1 MSAVVPWQELSR
13 ARVPGGE
20 LVLSKRG
27 EEFAIRL
34 KGAEL
39 MNSRAHQ
46 SEDLLAALGC
56 KGLAEVPGVRVLVGG
71 LGMGFTARAALGAVG
86 ADARVEIA
94 ELIPEVVEWNR
105 GPLAHLAGNPLDDPR
120 VRVKVA
126 DVVRLIGDADGIY
139 HSILLDV
146 DNGPDAFTAPSNA
159 ALYGVPGL
167 KRARRALVAQG
178 RLAVWSVEDD
188 KAFTGRLI
196 GVGFSVEQH
205 KVAPRSGSGARHV
218 LWIARAP

>member
-1 MSAVVPWQELSR
+1 MSPVLPWQEVAR

-27 EEFAIRL
+27 DEFAIRL
-34 KGAEL
+34 RGAEL

-46 SEDLLAALGC
+46 SEELLAALGC

-71 LGMGFTARAALGAVG
+71 LGMGFTTRAALGAVG
-86 ADARVEIA
+86 PDARVEVA
-94 ELIPEVVEWNR
+94 ELVPKVVEWNR
-105 GPLAHLAGNPLDDPR
+105 GPLAHLAKHPLDDPR
-120 VRVKVA
+120 VTVEVA
-126 DVVRLIGDADGIY
+126 DVTQVIGDAEGIY

-167 KRARRALVAQG
+167 KRARRALVPKG

-188 KAFTGRLI
+188 KAFTGRLT
-196 GVGFSVEQH
+196 GVGFVVEQH

>member
-1 MSAVVPWQELSR
+1 MSPVVPWQELAR
-13 ARVPGGE
+13 ARVPDGE
-20 LVLSKRG
+20 LILSQRG
-27 EEFAIRL
+27 DEFAIRL
-34 KGAEL
+34 RGAEL

-46 SEDLLAALGC
+46 SEELLAALGC

-86 ADARVEIA
+86 PDARIEIA
-94 ELIPEVVEWNR
+94 ELVPEVVEWNR
-105 GPLAHLAGNPLDDPR
+105 GPLAHLAKHPLDDPR
-120 VRVKVA
+120 VSVDVIDVTRV
-126 DVVRLIGDADGIY
+126 IGDADGIY

-167 KRARRALVAQG
+167 KRARRALVPKG

-188 KAFTGRLI
+188 KAFTGRLT
-196 GVGFSVEQH
+196 GVGFAVEQH